1 MKTKLKKVLPW
12 LLIIGG
18 FYGLSFLPK
27 MSGLAFI
34 VLGIVI
40 LIERRWP
47 FLATSI
53 IKTKLFVAIVSII
66 LGLLFYL
73 GGSQYIGAALITIG
87 IFSAD
92 LYAEEKKK
100 TRKRY
105 VQK

>member
-47 FLATSI
+47 EKWGTDSE
-53 IKTKLFVAIVSII
+53 KT
-66 LGLLFYL
+66 
-73 GGSQYIGAALITIG
+73 
-87 IFSAD
+87 
-92 LYAEEKKK
+92 EENSF
-100 TRKRY
+100 
-105 VQK
+105 